1 MFHNSFRYDNNQW
14 NDLFRDDDIE
24 LVAMDHHYYQAFNSP
39 AFTTVED
46 SCNDYESNA
55 SYAAQFKY
63 EVWFG
68 EWALATDVCA
78 MWLGGFN
85 DGNTQ
90 PQAECKRVECP
101 VTYLPQDIFANATVD
116 ASIASNGPYGFGID
130 GDSSYYTIQNGN
142 CTKDSAAFSD
152 TEVAAIAK
160 CAL

>member
-90 PQAECKRVECP
+90 PQAEC
-101 VTYLPQDIFANATVD
+101 
-116 ASIASNGPYGFGID
+116 
-130 GDSSYYTIQNGN
+130 
-142 CTKDSAAFSD
+142 
-152 TEVAAIAK
+152 
-160 CAL
+160 